1 MFQQNLET
9 ITKLAYD
16 AATSISNINTA
27 GSTACDCGD
36 AQCSGGGPFQFLIGH
51 PRSQLQSSLEPSPAP
66 ESSPKPEPKSKR
78 MLTLS
83 DIDEDEV
90 LVRICSFLTPKDLGR
105 LASVARCF
113 SQKVKW
119 RRNSGNTDQQK
130 ASFEMR
136 SVIEESSRRWVM
148 AVGAEEHAQT
158 TQSQPQTPETWLQRK
173 HSTIVRQLSTVC
185 ADQGSPQG
193 PD

>member
-16 AATSISNINTA
+16 AATSISNLNTA

-51 PRSQLQSSLEPSPAP
+51 PLSQMQSPPETSPAP
-66 ESSPKPEPKSKR
+66 KSSPEPQPKSER

-83 DIDEDEV
+83 DIDEHEV

-113 SQKVKW
+113 SQQVKW
-119 RRNSGNTDQQK
+119 LRKPGITEQQQ

-148 AVGAEEHAQT
+148 SVGAEEHAQM
-158 TQSQPQTPETWLQRK
+158 TQSQPQTATTWLQRK
-173 HSTIVRQLSTVC
+173 HSVMMRQLSPAC

-193 PD
+193 AD